1 MWQARI
7 GALGQGKETWDIC
20 APCWGEGVQDKP
32 CKAQHGFIG
41 HLDYTLLLFLTF

>member
-20 APCWGEGVQDKP
+20 APCRSEGVQDKP
-32 CKAQHGFIG
+32 CKAHHGFIG
-41 HLDYTLLLFLTF
+41 RLDYTLLLF